1 MTQYHAISR
10 LNWGALPAT
19 STYAPNPINVVVTP
33 ASLPQNIMTVMN
45 FGVTIRLNAAS
56 TGTLAGTFSLQV
68 TDFGVDEKDLMPLA
82 TDWVTVA
89 GSSQTWASSPLVY
102 SVSNQGNKW
111 LRVFFIN
118 AGSVGNPTVDI
129 AFTGKSWG

>member
-10 LNWGALPAT
+10 LNWGAVPAT
-19 STYAPNPINVVVTP
+19 STYAPNPVNVVVTP
-33 ASLPQNIMTVMN
+33 ATLVQNIAIVVN
-45 FGVTIRLNAAS
+45 FGVTIRLNAQS
-56 TGTLAGTFSLQV
+56 TGTLAGSFALQV
-68 TDFGVDEKDLMPLA
+68 TDFGVDEKDLGPLA
-82 TDWVTVA
+82 TDWVTISGTA
-89 GSSQTWASSPLVY
+89 QTWGAAPLVY

-111 LRVFFIN
+111 LRVLFTN